1 MAVQPMLPEAVTQ
14 LWGQVL
20 SAVQVKLE
28 TQQAFDTWL
37 KPIVPLTLSPQLVE
51 LEVPNPFFVDWIHHY
66 HLPSLRES
74 LREVFGTDPE
84 IRFSARDPLAVPI
97 DPVPVIPAPVTP
109 VPAATPRPEVAP
121 RGDRAWLDS
130 RLNPRLT
137 FASFVVGSSNVFA
150 HAGCRAV
157 AERPGDAYNPLFLFA
172 GSGLGKTHLLHAIGH
187 SVRKSRP
194 GARVYYVS
202 AERFTNEMIYS
213 IQHAQTLAFRNKYR
227 SVDVLLIDDIQFL
240 AGKES
245 TQEEFFYTF
254 NALRDAHKQ
263 VVVTADKAPKD
274 IPMLEERLTSR
285 FNQGLV
291 ADIKQPDV
299 ETRMAILRNRL
310 EQDGAG
316 VQLPDD
322 VLLLIADRIR
332 SNIRDLEGCLVR
344 VLALGSLLHQ
354 EITLALAEE
363 VLQHYVNPEPDRM
376 TPERILTA
384 VSDRFGIKVEMMCG
398 QRRTQSVAL
407 PRQVAMYLFRQL
419 TDLSLVDIGRAF
431 GGRDHTTV
439 IYACDKVGELMR
451 SDSALAD
458 KVNGLVS
465 TLASG

>member
-1 MAVQPMLPEAVTQ
+1 MSAQPTLPEVTTH

-20 SAVQVKLE
+20 SAVQNRLE

-51 LEVPNPFFVDWIHHY
+51 LEVPNPFFIDWIHQY
-66 HLPSLRES
+66 HLDALRLS
-74 LREVFGTDPE
+74 LREVLGADPE
-84 IRFSARDPLAVPI
+84 IRFAAREPSALPPAGPPLP
-97 DPVPVIPAPVTP
+97 
-109 VPAATPRPEVAP
+109 TPRPEPEPAP
-121 RGDRAWLDS
+121 REDRAWLDS

-137 FASFVVGSSNVFA
+137 FGSFVVGGSNAFA

-157 AERPGDAYNPLFLFA
+157 AERPGEAYNPLFIFA

-187 SVRKSRP
+187 AVREKRP
-194 GARVYYVS
+194 HARVYYVS
-202 AERFTNEMIYS
+202 AERFTNEMIYA

-227 SVDVLLIDDIQFL
+227 NVDVLLIDDIQFL

-291 ADIKQPDV
+291 TDIEYPDL
-299 ETRMAILRNRL
+299 ETRMAILRNRI
-310 EQDGAG
+310 EQDGDG
-316 VQLPDD
+316 VALPDD

-354 EITLALAEE
+354 EITLAMAEQ

-376 TPERILTA
+376 TPERILAA
-384 VSDRFGIKVEMMCG
+384 VSDRFGVKLDLLCG
-398 QRRTQSVAL
+398 PRRTQSVAL
-407 PRQVAMYLFRQL
+407 PRQVAMHLMRQL
-419 TDLSLVDIGRAF
+419 TDLSLAEIGRAF

-439 IYACDKVGELMR
+439 LYACEKVEGLMR
-451 SDSALAD
+451 TDNALAE
-458 KVNGLVS
+458 KVNGVMS

>member
-1 MAVQPMLPEAVTQ
+1 MTAQPTLPEATTQ

-20 SAVQVKLE
+20 SAIQIRLE

-51 LEVPNPFFVDWIHHY
+51 LEVPNPFFIDWIHQY
-66 HLPSLRES
+66 HLRSLRES

-84 IRFSARDPLAVPI
+84 IRFSARDPGAVASAPE
-97 DPVPVIPAPVTP
+97 PPPASGGERIAAP
-109 VPAATPRPEVAP
+109 ATPRA
-121 RGDRAWLDS
+121 DRASLDS
-130 RLNPRLT
+130 RLNPRLS
-137 FASFVVGSSNVFA
+137 FASFVVGSSNAFA

-157 AERPGDAYNPLFLFA
+157 AERPGEAYNPLFIFA

-187 SVRKSRP
+187 AVRQRRP
-194 GARVYYVS
+194 AARVYYVS

-227 SVDVLLIDDIQFL
+227 NVDVLLIDDIQFL

-291 ADIKQPDV
+291 TDIEQPDL
-299 ETRMAILRNRL
+299 ETRMAILRNRI
-310 EQDGAG
+310 EQDGDG
-316 VQLPDD
+316 VKLPDD

-354 EITLALAEE
+354 EITLAMAEE
-363 VLQHYVNPEPDRM
+363 VLQHYVNPEPDQM
-376 TPERILTA
+376 TPERIIAA
-384 VSDRFGIKVEMMCG
+384 VSDRFGVKLEVLCG
-398 QRRTQSVAL
+398 QRRTQSIAL
-407 PRQVAMYLFRQL
+407 PRQVAMYLMRQL
-419 TDLSLVDIGRAF
+419 TDLSLAEIGRAF

-439 IYACDKVGELMR
+439 LYACEKVGTLIR
-451 SDSALAD
+451 VDSAMEE
-458 KVNGLVS
+458 KVNGLIS

>member
-1 MAVQPMLPEAVTQ
+1 MPVQPMLPEATTH
-14 LWGQVL
+14 LWGLVL
-20 SAVQVKLE
+20 EAVQLKLE
-28 TQQAFDTWL
+28 TRQAFDTWL
-37 KPIVPLTLSPQLVE
+37 KPVVPLSLSPQLVE
-51 LEVPNPFFVDWIHHY
+51 LEVPNQFFIDWIHQY
-66 HLPSLRES
+66 HLRSLRQS
-74 LREVFGTDPE
+74 LQEVFGAEPE
-84 IRFSARDPLAVPI
+84 IRFTARDPVAVASSTAP
-97 DPVPVIPAPVTP
+97 PLPAS
-109 VPAATPRPEVAP
+109 RPVAP
-121 RGDRAWLDS
+121 LPVEPRSERSGLDS
-130 RLNPRLT
+130 RLNPRLS
-137 FASFVVGSSNVFA
+137 FSSFVVGSSNAFA

-157 AERPGDAYNPLFLFA
+157 AQRPGEAYNPLFIFA

-187 SVRKSRP
+187 MVRQDRP
-194 GARVYYVS
+194 TARIYYVS

-291 ADIKQPDV
+291 TDIKQPDL

-310 EQDGAG
+310 EQDGAD
-316 VQLPDD
+316 VKLPDD

-354 EITLALAEE
+354 EITMAMANE
-363 VLQHYVNPEPDRM
+363 VLGHYVNAEPDRM

-384 VSDRFGIKVEMMCG
+384 VAERFSIKIDALCS
-398 QRRTQSVAL
+398 QRRTHNVSL
-407 PRQVAMYLFRQL
+407 PRQVSMYLMRQL
-419 TDLSLVDIGRAF
+419 TDLSLVEIGRAF

-439 IYACDKVGELMR
+439 IYACDKVGRLMR
-451 SDSALAD
+451 DDTALAD
-458 KVNGLVS
+458 KVNGLIS

>member
-1 MAVQPMLPEAVTQ
+1 MSVQPMLPEATTQ

-20 SAVQVKLE
+20 SAVQSKLE

-51 LEVPNPFFVDWIHHY
+51 LEVPNPFFVDWIHQY
-66 HLPSLRES
+66 HLRSLRQS
-74 LREVFGTDPE
+74 LQEVFGTDPE
-84 IRFSARDPLAVPI
+84 IRFTARDPVAATSP
-97 DPVPVIPAPVTP
+97 PAPVTP
-109 VPAATPRPEVAP
+109 TLAPAMSLAEPVPP

-137 FASFVVGSSNVFA
+137 FASFVVGSSNAFA

-157 AERPGDAYNPLFLFA
+157 AERPGEAYNPLFIFA

-187 SVRKSRP
+187 AVRQNRP

-202 AERFTNEMIYS
+202 AERFTNEMIYA

-227 SVDVLLIDDIQFL
+227 NVDVLLIDDIQFL

-291 ADIKQPDV
+291 TDIKQPDL

-310 EQDGAG
+310 EQDGDG
-316 VQLPDD
+316 VKLPDD

-332 SNIRDLEGCLVR
+332 NNIRDLEGCLVR

-354 EITLALAEE
+354 EITLTLAEE
-363 VLQHYVNPEPDRM
+363 VLQHYVNPEPDQM

-384 VSDRFGIKVEMMCG
+384 VSDRFGIKVEVLCG

-407 PRQVAMYLFRQL
+407 PRQVAMYLMRQL
-419 TDLSLVDIGRAF
+419 TDLSLVEIGRAF
-431 GGRDHTTV
+431 SGRDHTTV
-439 IYACDKVGELMR
+439 IYACDKVAGLIR
-451 SDSALAD
+451 GDSALAD
-458 KVNGLVS
+458 KINGLIS

>member
-1 MAVQPMLPEAVTQ
+1 MSAQPTLPEVTTH

-20 SAVQVKLE
+20 IAVQTRLE

-37 KPIVPLTLSPQLVE
+37 KPIVPLTLSPQIVE
-51 LEVPNPFFVDWIHHY
+51 LEVPNPFFIDWIHQY
-66 HLPSLRES
+66 HLTSLRQS

-84 IRFSARDPLAVPI
+84 IRFIAREPASAGVVDPLP
-97 DPVPVIPAPVTP
+97 PVRTIPVEPMA
-109 VPAATPRPEVAP
+109 AP
-121 RGDRAWLDS
+121 REDRAWLDS

-137 FASFVVGSSNVFA
+137 FSSFVVGGSNAFA

-157 AERPGDAYNPLFLFA
+157 AERPGEAYNPLFIFA

-187 SVRKSRP
+187 AVRERRP
-194 GARVYYVS
+194 NARVYYVS

-227 SVDVLLIDDIQFL
+227 NVDVLLIDDIQFL

-291 ADIKQPDV
+291 TDIEHPDL
-299 ETRMAILRNRL
+299 ETRMAILRNRI
-310 EQDGAG
+310 EQDGDG
-316 VQLPDD
+316 VALPDD

-332 SNIRDLEGCLVR
+332 SNVRDLEGCLVR

-354 EITLALAEE
+354 EITLPMAEE
-363 VLQHYVNPEPDRM
+363 VLQHYVNPEPDQM
-376 TPERILTA
+376 TPERILAA
-384 VSDRFGIKVEMMCG
+384 VSDKFSVKLDMLCG
-398 QRRTQSVAL
+398 QRRTQTIAL
-407 PRQVAMYLFRQL
+407 PRQVAMYLMRQL
-419 TDLSLVDIGRAF
+419 TDLSLAEIGRAF

-439 IYACDKVGELMR
+439 MYACEKITREIRTDNVLGE
-451 SDSALAD
+451 
-458 KVNGLVS
+458 KVNGLIS

>member
-1 MAVQPMLPEAVTQ
+1 MAVQPMLPEISTQ

-37 KPIVPLTLSPQLVE
+37 KPIVPLTLSPHLVE
-51 LEVPNPFFVDWIHHY
+51 LEVPNQFFIDWIHQY
-66 HLPSLRES
+66 HLRSLRQS
-74 LREVFGTDPE
+74 LTEVLGSEPE
-84 IRFSARDPLAVPI
+84 IRFSTREPG
-97 DPVPVIPAPVTP
+97 APPSSHALTS
-109 VPAATPRPEVAP
+109 PEAP
-121 RGDRAWLDS
+121 EISLPEALPSRGDRAWLDS

-137 FASFVVGSSNVFA
+137 FSSFVVGSSNAFA
-150 HAGCRAV
+150 HAGCCAV
-157 AERPGDAYNPLFLFA
+157 AGRPGDAYNPLFIFA

-187 SVRKSRP
+187 QVRQDKP

-291 ADIKQPDV
+291 TDIKQPDV

-310 EQDGAG
+310 EQDGDG
-316 VQLPDD
+316 VKLPDD

-332 SNIRDLEGCLVR
+332 NNIRDLEGCLVR

-354 EITLALAEE
+354 EITLALATE
-363 VLQHYVNPEPDRM
+363 VLLHYVNPEPDQM
-376 TPERILTA
+376 TPERILSA
-384 VSDRFGIKVEMMCG
+384 VSERFSIRIDTMCG

-407 PRQVAMYLFRQL
+407 PRQVSMYLMRQL
-419 TDLSLVDIGRAF
+419 TDLSLVEIGRAF

-439 IYACDKVGELMR
+439 MYACDKVGRLLRE
-451 SDSALAD
+451 DEAFAD
-458 KVNGLVS
+458 KVNGLIS